1 MDPSIAL
8 RPKKALRSL
17 LNRTGIKVDRN
28 EFVVEERTSSPRPT
42 QEDESG
48 VDSNVNNN
56 VDTNASANV
65 DLDAAPQYIW
75 VRPDVD
81 EQGRS
86 NNRRHLKDNIDP
98 IIRVK
103 VDTVHEMKRL
113 DVNALVEDWEKKEFY
128 DKTSFA
134 SYEDR
139 IQGIIDALD
148 SWYMTWGLDDEWGG
162 QVLFQECV
170 YGKFHGIHIVRDAED
185 GPDESSAAPSGDL
198 DDELWNL
205 ARPADDDSDEH
216 DDDESDERHDD
227 ENQDDDFFHD
237 LFDDAP
243 HDDDD
248 AAHDED
254 DKADD
259 DYNSLFD
266 GDEERDDGHDDLY
279 APPSPRRSSRNED
292 ARDLV
297 DFNNNTGEQSYEPDT
312 FAQSNG
318 HGVTSG
324 LSTAFLEQE
333 EDVQLPS
340 ASPFLSQHGSQ
351 MGFVPAS
358 TITQDDEEMEYEED
372 HGQLQVGFQS
382 GLAGEH
388 QEEDDNDA
396 AMDDAP
402 PSDQGTK
409 NFALPGNG
417 HYNDQDMEDEQE
429 APVSAVLPPI
439 STKAVEDP
447 IAQASKSTPLSFGAI
462 SSGPAPLFNTS
473 GFNFGAPVAG
483 LSLPKSG
490 IKVDFGVS
498 TLDLS
503 SLQRSYAGPAYVPKP
518 SLFEKCVPPV
528 DPQVTEDLASREPAT
543 PQHTLQSPS
552 PTPQVTEELQAT
564 SSADRPGPT
573 IDDVSGTTQREVAGA
588 DTTAIASPLA
598 EQRAP
603 APEVKQADA
612 LSAQVKQLKDHHA
625 TMVREML
632 ARIKALSAEISNAEQ
647 PGLEHHQE
655 ELRVLEQWHTQTL
668 VDLEV
673 KAKPQGQI
681 IDKMDVASRM
691 ATVPEEQDAVAYEHQ
706 STSGMAAV
714 PEEHDQV
721 VADLQDTSGMAI
733 VPEEQGQGGVPV
745 EAAPGPVA
753 TVSGPTETPAQVAE
767 DISSQ
772 DAVDAG
778 TGAVSEQPTPQLP
791 VVEESGAVAVEL
803 SNESSQQ
810 AVSNQRT
817 KSVREEERD
826 ALRLQRSTPSQQPP
840 RLRRRRKTALLATK
854 IERFISEWEARIEK
868 GLPDAICDFVEDLI
882 DEYRG
887 MDKPEPF
894 RAVRALFNRWVAIRN
909 LIRTYDNL
917 VKSFG
922 PAARER
928 MNAQYLERRDTWPG
942 PRQTRLDEALKKKL
956 AAMERRA
963 SRFLD
968 MALKL
973 RDRVPFEDEPALGKL
988 VQITLTECQQVGEA
1002 AWRGLRAMEDDE
1014 EL

>member
-8 RPKKALRSL
+8 RPKKALRS
-17 LNRTGIKVDRN
+17 NRTGFKVDRN
-28 EFVVEERTSSPRPT
+28 DVTSNWEEKTPKDAPDVVR
-42 QEDESG
+42 
-48 VDSNVNNN
+48 NVNNN
-56 VDTNASANV
+56 VD
-65 DLDAAPQYIW
+65 LDAEPQYIW
-75 VRPDVD
+75 IAPNVD
-81 EQGRS
+81 ERGRS
-86 NNRRHLKDNIDP
+86 NNRRDLRDCINTILSED
-98 IIRVK
+98 
-103 VDTVHEMKRL
+103 VDDGHEMQRL
-113 DVNALVEDWEKKEFY
+113 DVVTLVEDLENKEYY
-128 DKTSFA
+128 DRDSSE

-139 IQGIIDALD
+139 IKKHIKDL
-148 SWYMTWGLDDEWGG
+148 DEWHGTWFFDEENDG
-162 QVLFQECV
+162 KTLFQEFV
-170 YGKFHGIHIVRDAED
+170 YGQFHGVHIRRDIED
-185 GPDESSAAPSGDL
+185 DKSSATPLEDL
-198 DDELWNL
+198 DDELCNL
-205 ARPADDDSDEH
+205 ARPSDDDSDEH
-216 DDDESDERHDD
+216 DDDGSDERQDD
-227 ENQDDDFFHD
+227 ENQYDDFFDD
-237 LFDDAP
+237 LYDDDAP

-248 AAHDED
+248 DAPH
-254 DKADD
+254 DD
-259 DYNSLFD
+259 D
-266 GDEERDDGHDDLY
+266 DDAPHDDDDD
-279 APPSPRRSSRNED
+279 AP
-292 ARDLV
+292 
-297 DFNNNTGEQSYEPDT
+297 
-312 FAQSNG
+312 
-318 HGVTSG
+318 H
-324 LSTAFLEQE
+324 
-333 EDVQLPS
+333 
-340 ASPFLSQHGSQ
+340 
-351 MGFVPAS
+351 
-358 TITQDDEEMEYEED
+358 DDD
-372 HGQLQVGFQS
+372 DD
-382 GLAGEH
+382 AGEH

-396 AMDDAP
+396 TMDDAP

-417 HYNDQDMEDEQE
+417 DYNDQEMEDEQE
-429 APVSAVLPPI
+429 KPVSAVLPPI
-439 STKAVEDP
+439 FTKAVEGP

-503 SLQRSYAGPAYVPKP
+503 SLQQSYAGPAYVPKP

-552 PTPQVTEELQAT
+552 PTPQVTEEPQAAT
-564 SSADRPGPT
+564 SIDRPGPT

-603 APEVKQADA
+603 APEVKHADA

-647 PGLEHHQE
+647 PGLEHDQE

-668 VDLEV
+668 VDLDV

-681 IDKMDVASRM
+681 IDKMDVPSRM

-706 STSGMAAV
+706 SSSGMAPV

-733 VPEEQGQGGVPV
+733 VPEEQGQGGVPA

-753 TVSGPTETPAQVAE
+753 TVSGPTETPAQVAAH
-767 DISSQ
+767 ISSQ

-791 VVEESGAVAVEL
+791 VTEESGAVPVEP

-810 AVSNQRT
+810 AVPDQRT

-854 IERFISEWEARIEK
+854 MERFISEWEARIEK
-868 GLPDAICDFVEDLI
+868 GLPDAMCDFVEDLI
-882 DEYRG
+882 DEYRDL
-887 MDKPEPF
+887 DKPEPF

-928 MNAQYLERRDTWPG
+928 MNAQFLERLDTWPG

-1002 AWRGLRAMEDDE
+1002 AWRGLRTLPPAVFAGDGEDE